1 MRGDQAGAG
10 AQVADLVLQRRGGG
24 RSRGGL
30 RFECVDLRAQRR
42 DLAPGI
48 GVGGFQLLHVPR
60 QGLIAGDLVRRRQEL
75 RPDLAGQDESRGH
88 RDEGDEHDAGE
99 VLSRHRPQFS
109 IPGVTIGSRHMAVE
123 TRASA
128 FQTAQ
133 RRFDAAADVIGLSDD
148 ARGSLREVKRELTVH
163 FPVRM
168 DDGSVHVFTG
178 WRVQHN
184 ISRGPA
190 KGGIRYHP
198 DVDLDL
204 VKALA
209 MLMTW
214 KCAAVGIPYGGS
226 KGAVA
231 VDPRKLSQNELEHLT
246 RRYATEIAILIGP
259 EKDIPAPDMGTSPQI
274 MAWIMDTISM
284 HQGHSVTASVTGKPV
299 DVGGSE
305 GRVEAPGRGATYLT
319 LEALKY
325 LHIDEETPTV
335 AVQGYGQV
343 GRSATRLL
351 TEAGLHVVAVSDSK
365 GGVYNPKGLDL
376 AALDEHRQVRGGVS
390 GFKKADAVTNPEL
403 LELPVTVLVPAA
415 VQDQITE
422 HNAGRIRA
430 RLITEGANAA
440 VSPEADPILHERGIF
455 LVPDI
460 IANAGGVIVSY
471 FEWVQDLQAFFWEE
485 EEINTKLHHVI
496 TRAFYEILHTSVN
509 KRVDMRNAAYALA
522 VQRVANATTVRGIY
536 P

>member
-1 MRGDQAGAG
+1 
-10 AQVADLVLQRRGGG
+10 
-24 RSRGGL
+24 
-30 RFECVDLRAQRR
+30 
-42 DLAPGI
+42 
-48 GVGGFQLLHVPR
+48 
-60 QGLIAGDLVRRRQEL
+60 
-75 RPDLAGQDESRGH
+75 
-88 RDEGDEHDAGE
+88 
-99 VLSRHRPQFS
+99 
-109 IPGVTIGSRHMAVE
+109 MAVE

-128 FQTAQ
+128 YETAQ

-148 ARGSLREVKRELTVH
+148 TRRTLREVKRELTVH

-198 DVDLDL
+198 DVNLEL

-226 KGAVA
+226 KGAVK
-231 VDPRKLSQNELEHLT
+231 VDPTRLSLNELEHLT

-259 EKDIPAPDMGTSPQI
+259 EKDIPAPDMGTNPQV

-284 HQGHSVTASVTGKPV
+284 HSGHSVTASVTGKPV

-305 GRVEAPGRGATYLT
+305 GRTDAPGRGATYLT

-325 LHIDEETPTV
+325 LHADDQTPTV
-335 AVQGYGQV
+335 AIQGYGQV
-343 GRSATRLL
+343 GRSAAHLL
-351 TEAGLHVVAVSDSK
+351 AEAGLTIVAVSDSK
-365 GGVYNPKGLDL
+365 GAVHNPKGLDL
-376 AALDEHRQVRGGVS
+376 AALEEHRKVRGGVG
-390 GFKKADAVTNPEL
+390 GFKKGESITNQDL

-415 VQDQITE
+415 IEHQITVD
-422 HNAGRIRA
+422 NAARIRA

-440 VSPEADPILHERGIF
+440 IDPEADPILHERGIF
-455 LVPDI
+455 IVPDI

-509 KRVDMRNAAYALA
+509 KRIDMRAAAYALE

>member
-1 MRGDQAGAG
+1 
-10 AQVADLVLQRRGGG
+10 
-24 RSRGGL
+24 
-30 RFECVDLRAQRR
+30 
-42 DLAPGI
+42 
-48 GVGGFQLLHVPR
+48 
-60 QGLIAGDLVRRRQEL
+60 
-75 RPDLAGQDESRGH
+75 
-88 RDEGDEHDAGE
+88 
-99 VLSRHRPQFS
+99 
-109 IPGVTIGSRHMAVE
+109 MAVE
-123 TRASA
+123 TRLSA
-128 FQTAQ
+128 FETAQ

-148 ARGSLREVKRELTVH
+148 SRRGLREVKRELTVH

-178 WRVQHN
+178 WRVHHN

-198 DVDLDL
+198 NVTLDL
-204 VKALA
+204 VKAMA

-214 KCAAVGIPYGGS
+214 KCATVGLPYGGA

-231 VDPRKLSQNELEHLT
+231 CDPSKLSLSELEHLT

-259 EKDIPAPDMGTSPQI
+259 EKDIPAPDMGTNPQV

-284 HQGHSVTASVTGKPV
+284 HSGHSVTASVTGKPV

-305 GRVEAPGRGATYLT
+305 GRVDAPGRGATYLT
-319 LEALKY
+319 IEALKY
-325 LHIDEETPTV
+325 LHVEEETPTL

-343 GRSATRLL
+343 GRSTSRLL
-351 TEAGLHVVAVSDSK
+351 SEAGFSVVAVSDSK
-365 GGVYNPKGLDL
+365 GAVYNPKGLDL
-376 AALDEHRQVRGGVS
+376 AALEEHRQVRGGVS
-390 GFKKADAVTNPEL
+390 GFKKADSITNAEL

-415 VQDQITE
+415 VQDQITAE
-422 HNAGRIRA
+422 NAGRIRA
-430 RLITEGANAA
+430 KLITEGANAA
-440 VSPEADPILHERGIF
+440 VAPEADPILQDRGIF
-455 LVPDI
+455 VIPDI

-509 KRVDMRNAAYALA
+509 KRIDMRLAAYAIA
-522 VQRVANATTVRGIY
+522 VQRVANATMVRGIY

>member
-1 MRGDQAGAG
+1 
-10 AQVADLVLQRRGGG
+10 
-24 RSRGGL
+24 
-30 RFECVDLRAQRR
+30 
-42 DLAPGI
+42 
-48 GVGGFQLLHVPR
+48 
-60 QGLIAGDLVRRRQEL
+60 
-75 RPDLAGQDESRGH
+75 
-88 RDEGDEHDAGE
+88 
-99 VLSRHRPQFS
+99 
-109 IPGVTIGSRHMAVE
+109 
-123 TRASA
+123 
-128 FQTAQ
+128 
-133 RRFDAAADVIGLSDD
+133 VIGLSDD
-148 ARGSLREVKRELTVH
+148 ARRGLREVKRELTVH
-163 FPVRM
+163 FPVRL

-198 DVDLDL
+198 DVDLEL

-231 VDPRKLSQNELEHLT
+231 VDPTKLSQNELEHLT
-246 RRYATEIAILIGP
+246 RRYATEIALLIGP
-259 EKDIPAPDMGTSPQI
+259 EKDIPAPDVGTSPQV

-284 HQGHSVTASVTGKPV
+284 HAGHSVTASVTGKPV

-305 GRVEAPGRGATYLT
+305 GRIDAPGRGAMYLT

-325 LHIDEETPTV
+325 LHFDDQTPTV
-335 AVQGYGQV
+335 AIQGFGKV
-343 GRSATRLL
+343 GHSAAHLL
-351 TEAGLHVVAVSDSK
+351 AEAGLTIVAVSDSK
-365 GGVYNPKGLDL
+365 GAVHNAQGLDL
-376 AALDEHRQVRGGVS
+376 AALEEHKQVRGTVA
-390 GFKKADAVTNPEL
+390 GFRKAENISNEEL

-415 VQDQITE
+415 IENQVTE
-422 HNAGRIRA
+422 DNAGRIRA

-440 VSPEADPILHERGIF
+440 VTAGADQILHERGIF

-509 KRVDMRNAAYALA
+509 KHIDMRLAAYALA

>member
-1 MRGDQAGAG
+1 
-10 AQVADLVLQRRGGG
+10 
-24 RSRGGL
+24 
-30 RFECVDLRAQRR
+30 
-42 DLAPGI
+42 
-48 GVGGFQLLHVPR
+48 
-60 QGLIAGDLVRRRQEL
+60 
-75 RPDLAGQDESRGH
+75 
-88 RDEGDEHDAGE
+88 
-99 VLSRHRPQFS
+99 
-109 IPGVTIGSRHMAVE
+109 MAVE

-128 FQTAQ
+128 FETAQ
-133 RRFDAAADVIGLSDD
+133 RRFDAAADVIGLSEDSR
-148 ARGSLREVKRELTVH
+148 RGLRDVKRELTVH

-178 WRVQHN
+178 WRVHHN

-198 DVDLDL
+198 NVTLDL
-204 VKALA
+204 VKAMA

-214 KCAAVGIPYGGS
+214 KCSAVGLPYGGA

-231 VDPRKLSQNELEHLT
+231 CDPSKLSPAELEHLT

-259 EKDIPAPDMGTSPQI
+259 EKDIPAPDMGTNPQV

-284 HQGHSVTASVTGKPV
+284 HSGHSVTASVTGKPV

-305 GRVEAPGRGATYLT
+305 GRVDAPGRGATYLT
-319 LEALKY
+319 IEALKY
-325 LHIDEETPTV
+325 LHVEEETPTL

-343 GRSATRLL
+343 GRSTARLL
-351 TEAGLHVVAVSDSK
+351 SEAGFSVVAVSDSK

-376 AALDEHRQVRGGVS
+376 AALAEHRQVRGGVS
-390 GFKKADAVTNPEL
+390 GFKKADTITNAEL

-415 VQDQITE
+415 VQDQITAE
-422 HNAGRIRA
+422 NAGRIRA

-440 VSPEADPILHERGIF
+440 VAPEADPILQDRGIF
-455 LVPDI
+455 VIPDI

-496 TRAFYEILHTSVN
+496 TRAFYDILHTSVN
-509 KRVDMRNAAYALA
+509 KRIDMRLAAYAIA
-522 VQRVANATTVRGIY
+522 VQRVANATMVRGIY

>member
-1 MRGDQAGAG
+1 
-10 AQVADLVLQRRGGG
+10 
-24 RSRGGL
+24 
-30 RFECVDLRAQRR
+30 
-42 DLAPGI
+42 
-48 GVGGFQLLHVPR
+48 
-60 QGLIAGDLVRRRQEL
+60 
-75 RPDLAGQDESRGH
+75 
-88 RDEGDEHDAGE
+88 
-99 VLSRHRPQFS
+99 
-109 IPGVTIGSRHMAVE
+109 MAVE

-148 ARGSLREVKRELTVH
+148 ARRGLREVKRALTVH
-163 FPVRM
+163 FPVRR
-168 DDGSVHVFTG
+168 DDGSAHVFTG

-198 DVDLDL
+198 NINLDL

-214 KCAAVGIPYGGS
+214 KCAAVGLPYDGA

-231 VDPRKLSQNELEHLT
+231 CEPNKLSLSELEHLT

-259 EKDIPAPDMGTSPQI
+259 EKDIPAPDMGTNPQI

-284 HQGHSVTASVTGKPV
+284 HSGHSVPAAVTGKPV

-305 GRVEAPGRGATYLT
+305 GRVDAPGRGATYLT

-325 LHIDEETPTV
+325 LHVEEETPTL

-343 GRSATRLL
+343 GRSTSRLL
-351 TEAGLHVVAVSDSK
+351 SEAGFSVVAVSDSK

-376 AALDEHRQVRGGVS
+376 AALDEHRQVRGSVS
-390 GFKKADAVTNPEL
+390 GFKKADTITNAEL

-415 VQDQITE
+415 VQDQITAE
-422 HNAGRIRA
+422 NSERIRA

-440 VSPEADPILHERGIF
+440 VSPEADPILHDNGIF
-455 LVPDI
+455 VIPDI

-509 KRVDMRNAAYALA
+509 KRIDMRLAAYALA

>member
-1 MRGDQAGAG
+1 
-10 AQVADLVLQRRGGG
+10 
-24 RSRGGL
+24 
-30 RFECVDLRAQRR
+30 
-42 DLAPGI
+42 
-48 GVGGFQLLHVPR
+48 
-60 QGLIAGDLVRRRQEL
+60 
-75 RPDLAGQDESRGH
+75 
-88 RDEGDEHDAGE
+88 
-99 VLSRHRPQFS
+99 
-109 IPGVTIGSRHMAVE
+109 MAVE

-128 FQTAQ
+128 YETAQ

-148 ARGSLREVKRELTVH
+148 SRRVLREVKRTLTVH

-168 DDGSVHVFTG
+168 DDGSVRVFTG

-190 KGGIRYHP
+190 KGGIRYSP
-198 DVDLDL
+198 NVNLEL

-231 VDPRKLSQNELEHLT
+231 CEPTQLSLTELEHLT
-246 RRYATEIAILIGP
+246 RRYATEIALLIGP
-259 EKDIPAPDMGTSPQI
+259 EKDIPAPDLGTNQQV

-284 HQGHSVTASVTGKPV
+284 HSGHSVTASVTGKPV
-299 DVGGSE
+299 DIGGSE
-305 GRVEAPGRGATYLT
+305 GRVDAPGRGATYLT

-325 LHIDEETPTV
+325 LHFDEQSPTV

-343 GRSATRLL
+343 GRSAAHLL
-351 TEAGLHVVAVSDSK
+351 AEAGLTVVAVSDSK
-365 GGVYNPKGLDL
+365 GAVHNAEGLDL
-376 AALDEHRQVRGGVS
+376 AALEEHRKVRGGVT
-390 GFKKADAVTNPEL
+390 GFKKAANLANAEL

-415 VQDQITE
+415 VEDQITGD
-422 HNAGRIRA
+422 NADRIRA
-430 RLITEGANAA
+430 RLVTEGANAA
-440 VSPEADPILHERGIF
+440 VTPEADAILHDRGIF

-485 EEINTKLHHVI
+485 KEINTKLHHVI
-496 TRAFYEILHTSVN
+496 TRAFYEILHMSVN
-509 KRVDMRNAAYALA
+509 KHVDMRLAAYALA

>member
-1 MRGDQAGAG
+1 
-10 AQVADLVLQRRGGG
+10 
-24 RSRGGL
+24 
-30 RFECVDLRAQRR
+30 
-42 DLAPGI
+42 
-48 GVGGFQLLHVPR
+48 
-60 QGLIAGDLVRRRQEL
+60 
-75 RPDLAGQDESRGH
+75 
-88 RDEGDEHDAGE
+88 
-99 VLSRHRPQFS
+99 
-109 IPGVTIGSRHMAVE
+109 MAVE
-123 TRASA
+123 TRTSA

-148 ARGSLREVKRELTVH
+148 ARAGLREVKRELTVH

-198 DVDLDL
+198 NVNLDL

-214 KCAAVGIPYGGS
+214 KCAAVGLPYGGA

-231 VDPRKLSQNELEHLT
+231 CDPTKLSLSELEHLT
-246 RRYATEIAILIGP
+246 RRYATEISILIGP
-259 EKDIPAPDMGTSPQI
+259 EKDIPAPDMGTNPQV
-274 MAWIMDTISM
+274 MAWIMDTVSM
-284 HQGHSVTASVTGKPV
+284 HSGHSVTASVTGKPV

-305 GRVEAPGRGATYLT
+305 GRVDAPGRGATYLT

-325 LHIDEETPTV
+325 LHVDEETPTV

-343 GRSATRLL
+343 GRSATRLM
-351 TEAGLHVVAVSDSK
+351 TEAGLRVVAVSDSK
-365 GGVYNPKGLDL
+365 GGVYNPGGLDL
-376 AALDEHRQVRGGVS
+376 AALEEHRQVRGGVS
-390 GFKKADAVTNPEL
+390 GFRKAENISNPEL
-403 LELPVTVLVPAA
+403 LELPVTVLVPAG
-415 VQDQITE
+415 VQDQIHE
-422 HNAGRIRA
+422 GNAGRIRA

-440 VSPEADPILHERGIF
+440 VTPDADPILHERGIF
-455 LVPDI
+455 VIPDV

-509 KRVDMRNAAYALA
+509 KRIDMRLAAYVLA

>member
-1 MRGDQAGAG
+1 MAVDYPTNAEPA
-10 AQVADLVLQRRGGG
+10 AAH
-24 RSRGGL
+24 SRG
-30 RFECVDLRAQRR
+30 
-42 DLAPGI
+42 P
-48 GVGGFQLLHVPR
+48 LL
-60 QGLIAGDLVRRRQEL
+60 
-75 RPDLAGQDESRGH
+75 
-88 RDEGDEHDAGE
+88 
-99 VLSRHRPQFS
+99 
-109 IPGVTIGSRHMAVE
+109 E
-123 TRASA
+123 TRTSA

-133 RRFDAAADVIGLSDD
+133 RRFDAAADIIGLSDD
-148 ARGSLREVKRELTVH
+148 ARAGLREVKRELTVH
-163 FPVRM
+163 FPVRK
-168 DDGSVHVFTG
+168 DDGSVQVYTG

-198 DVDLDL
+198 DIDLDL

-226 KGAVA
+226 KGAVR
-231 VDPRKLSQNELEHLT
+231 VDPHKLSMNELEHLT
-246 RRYATEIAILIGP
+246 RRFATEISLLIGP
-259 EKDIPAPDMGTSPQI
+259 EKDIPAPDMGTNPQV
-274 MAWIMDTISM
+274 MAWIMDTVSM

-305 GRVEAPGRGATYLT
+305 GRTEAPGRGATYLT

-325 LHIDEETPTV
+325 LHIDEETPSV
-335 AVQGYGQV
+335 AVQGYGAV
-343 GRSATRLL
+343 GRSTTRLL
-351 TEAGLHVVAVSDSK
+351 SEAGLRIVAVSDSR
-365 GGVYNPKGLDL
+365 GGVYNANGLDL
-376 AALDEHRQVRGGVS
+376 AALQEHRQVRGGVS
-390 GFKKADAVTNPEL
+390 GFKKADDVTNAEL

-415 VQDQITE
+415 VQDVINE
-422 HNAGRIRA
+422 GNADRIRA

-509 KRVDMRNAAYALA
+509 KRIDMRAAAYALA

>member
-1 MRGDQAGAG
+1 
-10 AQVADLVLQRRGGG
+10 
-24 RSRGGL
+24 
-30 RFECVDLRAQRR
+30 
-42 DLAPGI
+42 
-48 GVGGFQLLHVPR
+48 
-60 QGLIAGDLVRRRQEL
+60 
-75 RPDLAGQDESRGH
+75 
-88 RDEGDEHDAGE
+88 
-99 VLSRHRPQFS
+99 
-109 IPGVTIGSRHMAVE
+109 MAVQI
-123 TRASA
+123 RASA

-148 ARGSLREVKRELTVH
+148 ARRGLREGKRELTVH

-168 DDGSVHVFTG
+168 DDGGVHVFTG

-198 DVDLDL
+198 KIDLDL

-214 KCAAVGIPYGGS
+214 KCAAVGLPYGGS

-231 VDPRKLSQNELEHLT
+231 CDPSKLSQSELEHLT
-246 RRYATEIAILIGP
+246 RRFATEISILIGP
-259 EKDIPAPDMGTSPQI
+259 EKDIPAPDMGTNPQV
-274 MAWIMDTISM
+274 MAWIMDTVSM
-284 HQGHSVTASVTGKPV
+284 HSGHSVTASVTGKPV

-305 GRVEAPGRGATYLT
+305 GR
-319 LEALKY
+319 
-325 LHIDEETPTV
+325 DETPTV

-343 GRSATRLL
+343 GRSTSRLL
-351 TEAGLHVVAVSDSK
+351 AEAGLSIVAVSDSK

-376 AALDEHRQVRGGVS
+376 AALDEFRQVRGGVS
-390 GFKKADAVTNPEL
+390 GFKKADSITNAEL

-415 VQDQITE
+415 VQDVITE
-422 HNAGRIRA
+422 ETAGRIRA

-440 VSPEADPILHERGIF
+440 VSPEADPILHDRNIF
-455 LVPDI
+455 LIPDI
-460 IANAGGVIVSY
+460 FANAGGVIVSY

-509 KRVDMRNAAYALA
+509 KRIDMRLAAYALA